1 MVQTDHVKLVHDSV
15 HQKNISPHQNLFFG
29 VKIVTVWWN
38 IAGCMSWYTRDIDN
52 VMFWFLKIPT
62 LNLRGWKSDQ
72 TFTLQIYI
80 RFLKHETRKTHRII
94 KDHIKQNVC
103 LAFESLK
110 KKRFAA
116 APRGRSKQVV
126 EKNESFI
133 FTPKNCRRSNH
144 QPETSPVSLRPFA
157 FLKGHLPPLRCR
169 VWGGGFDEWP
179 KYVHMYVDIWTY
191 AYIWQIYVYIHGH
204 MRVYRYIFICAQTDY
219 CRWYIEFLNDLLG
232 KETLKERSNS
242 TT

>member
-1 MVQTDHVKLVHDSV
+1 MLFPWPTWGWDGSNWPCQIGAWFCPP
-15 HQKNISPHQNLFFG
+15 KNISPHQNLFFG

-110 KKRFAA
+110 KKDLRLHLEEGAN
-116 APRGRSKQVV
+116 RWLK
-126 EKNESFI
+126 KMNLSFSHRKLQKI
-133 FTPKNCRRSNH
+133 KPPTRNIPSFP
-144 QPETSPVSLRPFA
+144 SPVRLFKRTPPATSLQS
-157 FLKGHLPPLRCR
+157 L
-169 VWGGGFDEWP
+169 GGRFRWMTQICT
-179 KYVHMYVDIWTY
+179 YVCWYMNVC
-191 AYIWQIYVYIHGH
+191 IY
-204 MRVYRYIFICAQTDY
+204 MANICIYSWAHA
-219 CRWYIEFLNDLLG
+219 RI
-232 KETLKERSNS
+232 
-242 TT
+242 